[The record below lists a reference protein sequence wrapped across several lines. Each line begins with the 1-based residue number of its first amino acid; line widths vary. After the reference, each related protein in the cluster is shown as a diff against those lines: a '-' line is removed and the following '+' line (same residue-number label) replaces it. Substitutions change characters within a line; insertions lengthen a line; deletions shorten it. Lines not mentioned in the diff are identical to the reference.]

1 MTPRCAVLAVAL
13 LAAGPAAAPAAAQDR
28 TRQYLGLAKATL
40 EQPITPAELE
50 AALLSPA
57 GVRDIAALF
66 EKAIAAGVMVGG
78 GAVIPELGGEAT
90 LYRGQLR
97 FVEYPDA
104 LHPVIRRMI
113 DLRTDPKALLD
124 LLTGSVEGQQIL
136 ARTGG
141 LHAHLYQ
148 MTTKTPTD
156 DQRRVLDRILASA
169 VAVHFKAWSVTPE
182 QQHAMIEKHDW
193 RGRYV
198 GFWHLHP
205 PVQTVG
211 GSGQGFEP
219 SMEDMNVAVEKGQ
232 FLTIVFQPDGFDVY
246 DLEPLATARE
256 AVLSKA
262 RVIRYRSP
270 EWAKRF
276 GTGTRAGRAALP
288 APSRP

>member
-1 MTPRCAVLAVAL
+1 MTPRWAVLALAL
-13 LAAGPAAAPAAAQDR
+13 LAAGPAAAQDR

-50 AALLSPA
+50 AAVLSPA

-66 EKAIAAGVMVGG
+66 EKSLAAGVVAGG
-78 GAVIPELGGEAT
+78 GVLTPELGGEAT

-104 LHPVIRRMI
+104 RQPVLRRML

-124 LLTGSVEGQQIL
+124 LLTASVEGQQLL
-136 ARTGG
+136 ATTGG
-141 LHAHLYQ
+141 LHAHLFQ
-148 MTTKTPTD
+148 MTTRTPTD
-156 DQRRVLDRILASA
+156 DQRRVLDQILASA
-169 VAVHFKAWSVTPE
+169 VAVHFKTWTVTPDL
-182 QQHAMIEKHDW
+182 QQAMIEQHDW

-198 GFWHLHP
+198 GFWHIHP
-205 PVQTVG
+205 PRQAVG
-211 GSGQGFEP
+211 STQGFEP
-219 SMEDMNVAVEKGQ
+219 SMEDMNIAIEKGQ

-246 DLEPLATARE
+246 DLEPLAAARQP
-256 AVLSKA
+256 ALGKA

-270 EWAKRF
+270 EWEKRF
-276 GTGTRAGRAALP
+276 GTGRPAGPGALR

>member
-1 MTPRCAVLAVAL
+1 MTPRPAVLAVTFL
-13 LAAGPAAAPAAAQDR
+13 VAAGPAAAQER

-40 EQPITPAELE
+40 EQPITAAELE
-50 AALLSPA
+50 AAVLSPA

-66 EKAIAAGVMVGG
+66 AKALAAGVVIGG
-78 GAVIPELGGEAT
+78 GVVTPELGGEAT
-90 LYRGQLR
+90 LDRGQLR

-104 LHPVIRRMI
+104 LHPVMRRML
-113 DLRTDPKALLD
+113 DLRNDPKALLD

-136 ARTGG
+136 ATTGG

-156 DQRRVLDRILASA
+156 DQRRVLERILAGA
-169 VAVHFKAWSVTPE
+169 LAVHFKTWTVNPE
-182 QQHAMIEKHDW
+182 VQHAVIENNDW

-198 GFWHLHP
+198 GFWHIHP
-205 PVQTVG
+205 PQQTLG
-211 GSGQGFEP
+211 GSAQGFEP
-219 SMEDMNVAVEKGQ
+219 SMEDMNIAMEKGQ

-246 DLEPLATARE
+246 DLEPLATARQP
-256 AVLSKA
+256 VLSKA

-276 GTGTRAGRAALP
+276 GTGTRAGRANLP
-288 APSRP
+288 APPRP

>member
-1 MTPRCAVLAVAL
+1 MILRPVAL
-13 LAAGPAAAPAAAQDR
+13 AALFLAAGPAAAQDR

-50 AALLSPA
+50 AAVLSPA

-66 EKAIAAGVMVGG
+66 DKAIAGGVLVGG
-78 GAVIPELGGEAT
+78 GTVIPEIGGEAT

-104 LHPVIRRMI
+104 LHPVVRRML
-113 DLRTDPKALLD
+113 DLRSDPKALLD
-124 LLTGSVEGQQIL
+124 LLTSSVEGQQIL

-141 LHAHLYQ
+141 LHAHLFQ

-156 DQRRVLDRILASA
+156 DQRRVLDKILAGA
-169 VAVHFKAWSVTPE
+169 VATHFKTWTVTPD
-182 QQHAMIEKHDW
+182 QQHAMIEQNEW

-205 PVQTVG
+205 PTQTVE
-211 GSGQGFEP
+211 GSAQGFEP
-219 SMEDMNVAVEKGQ
+219 SLEDMTIAIEKGQ
-232 FLTIVFQPDGFDVY
+232 LLTIVFQPDGFDVY
-246 DLEPLATARE
+246 DLEPVAAARQP
-256 AVLSKA
+256 VLSKA

-270 EWAKRF
+270 EWAKRY
-276 GTGTRAGRAALP
+276 GTGTPAGRAAPP

>member
-1 MTPRCAVLAVAL
+1 MTPRWAVLVVTL
-13 LAAGPAAAPAAAQDR
+13 LAAAVPAAAQDR
-28 TRQYLGLAKATL
+28 TRQYLGLARATL

-50 AALLSPA
+50 AAVLSPA
-57 GVRDIAALF
+57 GVLAIAALF
-66 EKAIAAGVMVGG
+66 EKAIAAGVVAGG
-78 GAVIPELGGEAT
+78 GVVTPELGGEAT

-104 LHPVIRRMI
+104 LHPVIRRML
-113 DLRTDPKALLD
+113 DLRTDPQALLD

-136 ARTGG
+136 AKTGG
-141 LHAHLYQ
+141 LHAHLFL
-148 MTTKTPTD
+148 MTTKPPTD

-169 VAVHFKAWSVTPE
+169 VAVHFKTWMVTPE
-182 QQHAMIEKHDW
+182 LQHAMIEQHEW

-198 GFWHLHP
+198 GFWHIHP
-205 PVQTVG
+205 PVQAVG
-211 GSGQGFEP
+211 GSMQGFEP
-219 SMEDMNVAVEKGQ
+219 SMEDMNVAMEKGQ

-246 DLEPLATARE
+246 DLEPLATARQ

-270 EWAKRF
+270 EWEKRF
-276 GTGTRAGRAALP
+276 GTGTPTVPGGLP

>member
-1 MTPRCAVLAVAL
+1 MRHWHMTRRSAVLAAVF
-13 LAAGPAAAPAAAQDR
+13 LAAAGPAAAQDR
-28 TRQYLGLAKATL
+28 TQQYLGLAKATL

-50 AALLSPA
+50 AAVLSPA
-57 GVRDIAALF
+57 GVAAIAALF
-66 EKAIAAGVMVGG
+66 EKAIAAGVVAGG
-78 GAVIPELGGEAT
+78 VVVTPELGGEAT

-104 LHPVIRRMI
+104 LHPVIRRMLE
-113 DLRTDPKALLD
+113 LRTDPQALLD
-124 LLTGSVEGQQIL
+124 LLTGSVEGQQVL
-136 ARTGG
+136 AKTGG
-141 LHAHLYQ
+141 LHAHLFQ
-148 MTTKTPTD
+148 MTTKPATD
-156 DQRRVLDRILASA
+156 EQRLVLDRILAGA
-169 VAVHFKAWSVTPE
+169 VAVHFKTWTVNPE
-182 QQHAMIEKHDW
+182 VQHAVIENNEW

-198 GFWHLHP
+198 GFWHIHP

-219 SMEDMNVAVEKGQ
+219 SMEDMTVAMEKGQ

-246 DLEPLATARE
+246 DLEPLATARQ

-276 GTGTRAGRAALP
+276 GR
-288 APSRP
+288 S